1 MQAFLVVLQAAVVVG
16 AIALGVRTGG
26 IGLGLWGVA
35 GTGVLVFGFGLAP
48 GSPPVDAF
56 FIIVAV
62 ITASATMQ
70 AAGGTDFLV
79 RVASRLIQRNPRR
92 VTYVAPLIAF
102 VFTLGAGTSNI
113 FFTLIP
119 VIYETAYRN
128 GIRPERPLAASTVTS
143 GLGITA
149 SPVSAAMAAYITLLP
164 HTFPLAKVLLITI
177 PSAVVACLAVSLV
190 QSRIGKDLADD
201 PEFQRRVREGLVEP
215 VPQTP
220 APTVLAHAGPGAA
233 QVETPLP
240 AGATRSAYIFLAAVV
255 VIVALGLFE
264 QLRPMVT
271 VDGESVRLSMTV
283 CIEIVMFVAALV
295 ILLWNRIEPQ
305 RVITQPLTGSG
316 IVAAIALFGI
326 AWMADT
332 FISGNQSTVVAPL
345 GELVRHQP
353 LLLAVVLFL
362 VTALTTSQSA
372 ATRTIVPLGLAPLG
386 PAAVTALWMSLIGVW
401 LFPINGAQVAAVNID
416 KTGSTRLG
424 RVVVYHSFTIPMVVA
439 WVVSVAV
446 GLGIAHFVG

>member
-1 MQAFLVVLQAAVVVG
+1 MHLLGVVLQAIVVLG

-79 RVASRLIQRNPRR
+79 RVASRVIRRNPRR
-92 VTYVAPLIAF
+92 ITYVAPLVAL
-102 VFTLGAGTSNI
+102 VFTMGAGTSNI

-128 GIRPERPLAASTVTS
+128 GIRPERPLAAATVTS

-149 SPVSAAMAAYITLLP
+149 SPVSAAMAAYVTLLP
-164 HTFPLAKVLLITI
+164 HDFPLARVLVITV

-190 QSRIGKDLADD
+190 QSRIGKDLAED
-201 PEFQRRVREGLVEP
+201 PEFQRRVRDGLIDP
-215 VPQTP
+215 VPRT
-220 APTVLAHAGPGAA
+220 APGVPAHAGPGAA
-233 QVETPLP
+233 SVEAPLA

-255 VIVALGLFE
+255 VIVTLGLFE
-264 QLRPMVT
+264 KLRPVVT
-271 VDGESVRLSMTV
+271 IAGHTDRLSMTV
-283 CIEIVMFVAALV
+283 CIQIVMFTAALV
-295 ILLWNRIEPQ
+295 ILVWNRIEPE
-305 RVITQPLTGSG
+305 RVIAQPLTGSG
-316 IVAAIALFGI
+316 IVASIALFGI

-332 FISGNQSTVVAPL
+332 FISGNQDSVVAPL
-345 GELVRHQP
+345 GQLVQHYP
-353 LLLAVVLFL
+353 LLLAVALFL
-362 VTALTTSQSA
+362 VTGLTTSQSA

-386 PAAVTALWMSLIGVW
+386 AATVTALWPSLIGVW
-401 LFPINGAQVAAVNID
+401 LFPTNGAQVAAVNID

-424 RVVVYHSFTIPMVVA
+424 RAVVYHSFTIPMLVA
-439 WVVSVAV
+439 WVASVAA
-446 GLGIAHFVG
+446 GLVIAQFVG